1 MEYKI
6 IFSSDA
12 KKDLKALQKKAPQ
25 ALSKLAQLLD
35 ELREHPRTGTGQ
47 VVLSDSTNNP
57 IYSIDASSRIIIF
70 TKI

>member
-12 KKDLKALQKKAPQ
+12 QKDLKALQKKAPQ
-25 ALSKLAQLLD
+25 SLSKLAQLLD

-47 VVLSDSTNNP
+47 VEPSDITNNP
-57 IYSIDASSRIIIF
+57 IYSIDASSRITIF
-70 TKI
+70 TNI